1 MENKIKDLRQQ
12 LLNFEFSKS
21 LSKNDFFV
29 SESNFYAYNLLL
41 SWPKWEKKIIN
52 IHGERYSGKTHLI
65 EIFLKKNKGLIIDV
79 KKFENYDLDEL
90 RYNENIIIENISDEI
105 DESLFYSFIDTIDKY
120 NKFLILTSNKSLND
134 FNFKLEDLKSRLK
147 NCLFA
152 EIQKPDDI
160 LIQAL
165 ITKNLADYQIT
176 IDSKL
181 IDFISKRITRSFTK
195 IREFICTIDEIS
207 LKKKKPIN
215 MKIIKE
221 ILEGKLEN
229 I

>member
-1 MENKIKDLRQQ
+1 MENKVKDLRQQ

-29 SESNFYAYNLLL
+29 SESNFYAYSLLL

-65 EIFLKKNKGLIIDV
+65 EIFLKKNKGLIIDI
-79 KKFENYDLDEL
+79 KKFKNYDLDEL
-90 RYNENIIIENISDEI
+90 RFYENIIIENISDEI

-120 NKFLILTSNKSLND
+120 NKFLILTSNKPLND

-221 ILEGKLEN
+221 ILEDKLEN

>member
-1 MENKIKDLRQQ
+1 MESKVKDLRQQ
-12 LLNFEFSKS
+12 LFNFQFSKS
-21 LSKNDFFV
+21 FNKNDFFV

-65 EIFLKKNKGLIIDV
+65 EIFLEKNNGLIIDL
-79 KKFENYDLDEL
+79 KKLKNYDLDKL
-90 RYNENIIIENISDEI
+90 RFNENIIIDDIPNEF
-105 DESLFYSFIDTIDKY
+105 DESLFYTFIDTVEKY
-120 NKFLILTSNKSLND
+120 NKFLILTSNKSLKELNI
-134 FNFKLEDLKSRLK
+134 KLNDLKSRLK
-147 NCLFA
+147 NCLVA

-176 IDSKL
+176 LNSKL
-181 IDFISKRITRSFTK
+181 IDFISKRITRSYGK

-221 ILEGKLEN
+221 ILEDKFDF

>member
-1 MENKIKDLRQQ
+1 MENKVKDLRQQ

-29 SESNFYAYNLLL
+29 SESNFYAYSLLL

-90 RYNENIIIENISDEI
+90 RFNENIIIENISDEI

-120 NKFLILTSNKSLND
+120 NKFLILTSNKPLND
-134 FNFKLEDLKSRLK
+134 FNFKLKDLKSRIK

-221 ILEGKLEN
+221 ILEDKLEN

>member
-12 LLNFEFSKS
+12 LFNFEFNKS
-21 LSKNDFFV
+21 FNSNDFFV

-41 SWPKWEKKIIN
+41 SWPNWEKKIIN

-65 EIFLKKNKGLIIDV
+65 EIFLEKNKGLIIDIN
-79 KKFENYDLDEL
+79 KLKNYDLEKL
-90 RYNENIIIENISDEI
+90 RFNQNIIIDNISEKL
-105 DESLFYSFIDTIDKY
+105 DESLFYSLIDTIDKY
-120 NKFLILTSNKSLND
+120 NKFLILTSNKSINDLNI
-134 FNFKLEDLKSRLK
+134 KLKDLKSRLK

-152 EIQKPDDI
+152 EIQRPDDI

-176 IDSKL
+176 LDSKL
-181 IDFISKRITRSFTK
+181 IDYISKRITRSYSK
-195 IREFICTIDEIS
+195 IKDFVCTIDEIS

-215 MKIIKE
+215 MKIIKG
-221 ILEGKLEN
+221 ILEDRIEKV
-229 I
+229 

>member
-1 MENKIKDLRQQ
+1 MENKVKDLRQQ

-29 SESNFYAYNLLL
+29 SESNFYAYSLLL

-65 EIFLKKNKGLIIDV
+65 EIFLKKNKGLIIDI
-79 KKFENYDLDEL
+79 KKFKNYDLDEL
-90 RYNENIIIENISDEI
+90 RFYENIIIENISDEI

-152 EIQKPDDI
+152 EIQKPDDV

-221 ILEGKLEN
+221 ILEDKLEN

>member
-1 MENKIKDLRQQ
+1 MENKIRDLRQQ
-12 LLNFEFSKS
+12 LFNFKFSKS

-29 SESNFYAYNLLL
+29 SESNFYAYSLLL

-65 EIFLKKNKGLIIDV
+65 EIFLKKNKGLIIDI

-90 RYNENIIIENISDEI
+90 RFNENIIIENISDEI
-105 DESLFYSFIDTIDKY
+105 DENLFYSFIDTIDKY

-207 LKKKKPIN
+207 LKKNKPIN

-221 ILEGKLEN
+221 ILEDKLEN

>member
-1 MENKIKDLRQQ
+1 MESKVRDLRQQ
-12 LLNFEFSKS
+12 LFNFKFNKS
-21 LSKNDFFV
+21 FNQNDFFV
-29 SESNFYAYNLLL
+29 SESNFYAYKLLL

-65 EIFLKKNKGLIIDV
+65 KIFLEKNKGLIIDIN
-79 KKFENYDLDEL
+79 KLKNYDLEKL
-90 RYNENIIIENISDEI
+90 RFNQNIIIDNIYDEL
-105 DESLFYSFIDTIDKY
+105 DESLLYSLIDTIEKY
-120 NKFLILTSNKSLND
+120 NKFLILTSNKPINDLNLR
-134 FNFKLEDLKSRLK
+134 LEDLKSRLK

-165 ITKNLADYQIT
+165 ITKNLTDHQIAL
-176 IDSKL
+176 DPKL
-181 IDFISKRITRSFTK
+181 IDFISKRIKRSYTNIK
-195 IREFICTIDEIS
+195 EFVCTIDEIS

-221 ILEGKLEN
+221 ILEDKLEN

>member
-1 MENKIKDLRQQ
+1 MESKIKDLRQQ
-12 LLNFEFSKS
+12 LFNFEFNKS
-21 LSKNDFFV
+21 FNSNDFFV

-41 SWPKWEKKIIN
+41 SWPNWEKKIIN

-65 EIFLKKNKGLIIDV
+65 EIFLEKNKGLIIDIN
-79 KKFENYDLDEL
+79 KLKNYDLEKL
-90 RYNENIIIENISDEI
+90 RFNQNIIIDNISEKL
-105 DESLFYSFIDTIDKY
+105 DESLFYSLIDTIEKY
-120 NKFLILTSNKSLND
+120 NKFLILTSNKSINDLNI
-134 FNFKLEDLKSRLK
+134 KLKDLKSRLK

-152 EIQKPDDI
+152 EIQSPDDI

-176 IDSKL
+176 LDSKL
-181 IDFISKRITRSFTK
+181 IDYISKRITRSYSK
-195 IREFICTIDEIS
+195 IKEFVCTIDEIS

-221 ILEGKLEN
+221 ILEDRIEN
-229 I
+229 V

>member
-12 LLNFEFSKS
+12 LFDFELNNSFN
-21 LSKNDFFV
+21 KNDFFV

-41 SWPKWEKKIIN
+41 SWPKWEKKILN
-52 IHGERYSGKTHLI
+52 IFGERYSGKTHLI
-65 EIFLKKNKGLIIDV
+65 EIFLEKNKGLMIDLN
-79 KKFENYDLDEL
+79 KLNNYDLDKL
-90 RYNENIIIENISDEI
+90 RFNENIIVDNLTDEF
-105 DESLFYSFIDTIDKY
+105 DETLFYSLIDIIEKY
-120 NKFLILTSNKSLND
+120 NKFLILTSNKSINELNL
-134 FNFKLEDLKSRLK
+134 KLKDLKSRLK

-176 IDSKL
+176 LDSKL
-181 IDFISKRITRSFTK
+181 IDFTSKRISRSYTK
-195 IREFICTIDEIS
+195 IREFVCTIDEIS

-215 MKIIKE
+215 LKIIKE
-221 ILEGKLEN
+221 ILGVSN
-229 I
+229 

>member
-1 MENKIKDLRQQ
+1 MGSTIKDLRQE
-12 LLNFEFSKS
+12 LFEFNFNKS
-21 LSKNDFFV
+21 YNKNDFFV

-65 EIFLKKNKGLIIDV
+65 EIFLEKNRGLLIDTQ
-79 KKFENYDLDEL
+79 KLNNYDLEEL
-90 RYNENIIIENISDEI
+90 RFNENIIVDNINNDIDENI
-105 DESLFYSFIDTIDKY
+105 FYSLIDTIEKY

-134 FNFKLEDLKSRLK
+134 LNLKLNDLRSRLK

-160 LIQAL
+160 LVQAL
-165 ITKNLADYQIT
+165 IIKNLGDFQISV
-176 IDSKL
+176 DSKL
-181 IDFISKRITRSFTK
+181 IDFISKRITRSYTK
-195 IREFICTIDEIS
+195 IREFVCTIDEIS

-215 MKIIKE
+215 LKIVKE
-221 ILEGKLEN
+221 ILEGKFDK